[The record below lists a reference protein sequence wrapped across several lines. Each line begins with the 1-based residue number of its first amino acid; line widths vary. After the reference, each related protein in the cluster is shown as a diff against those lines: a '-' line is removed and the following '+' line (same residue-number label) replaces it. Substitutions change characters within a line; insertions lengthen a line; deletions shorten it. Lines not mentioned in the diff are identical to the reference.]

1 MPRSC
6 CFLEGMEAFRGD
18 ALGDGGS
25 AVTRGS
31 AADSQSYTGPF
42 EDRATIQLQQESK
55 GGLTR
60 RGTNT
65 PPS

>member
-1 MPRSC
+1 MH
-6 CFLEGMEAFRGD
+6 
-18 ALGDGGS
+18 LGVGGS

-31 AADSQSYTGPF
+31 AADSQSYRGPF
-42 EDRATIQLQQESK
+42 EDRGTIQLQQESK

-60 RGTNT
+60 RGTNM

>member
-1 MPRSC
+1 MGG
-6 CFLEGMEAFRGD
+6 E
-18 ALGDGGS
+18 GS

-31 AADSQSYTGPF
+31 AADSQSYRGPF

-60 RGTNT
+60 RGTNM